1 MVRDAVA
8 LIAYLLKHPGP
19 NKMTDISRALGIPPI
34 RLYYLTTPVYEVR
47 HTEKAMLD
55 MRRYAPK
62 RYARVLN
69 NLTRVKNGYYY
80 TNASLYHILEGVAL
94 HMGYI
99 LRFLGKRG
107 FRVILSKAPIAY
119 IQAGH
124 EALLKGSDEDDIY
137 A

>member
-8 LIAYLLKHPGP
+8 LVAYLIRSPGP

-47 HTEKAMLD
+47 HTEEAML
-55 MRRYAPK
+55 MFRKYSPK
-62 RYARVLN
+62 RYARILN
-69 NLTRVKNGYYY
+69 NMTRIKDGYYY

-99 LRFLGKRG
+99 LRFIGKRG
-107 FRVILSKAPIAY
+107 LRVVLTKAPVAY

-124 EALLKGSDEDDIY
+124 EALINGFEEPELY
-137 A
+137 T